1 MSIHIPLLHQLM
13 TVDAATA
20 IIRTGRYLALA
31 GDEGALGQL
40 PTGNWIGGTI
50 PYFMDTC
57 GGCMDRELV
66 FVTELPVY
74 DEAPLI
80 RFYNE
85 ENLPQLCANA
95 PANGYSII
103 ILPGMSDI
111 HAAYAHEAPRYQD
124 MYQKP
129 LMGYVAGVALDDIG
143 RTTPK
148 VWHGQTGRCSD
159 TQAVVMDVPLPP
171 HRYAR
176 IDIANP
182 FTPGDAATLVFP
194 EGGFSAGPCLIDG
207 QPGNLAE
214 YLLASGAD
222 TRLPLVA
229 DYCGALV
236 NVSIKA
242 IDAAQGRVDF
252 YAPVFPGVS
261 YRVAAPVADYVAA
274 FRQVL
279 PRLAEPA
286 AFACNCILNY
296 RYGELEGRTTGDFT
310 GPMTFGEIAYQLLNQ
325 TLVYM
330 TIEAA

>member
-1 MSIHIPLLHQLM
+1 MSIHKPLLHQLM

-20 IIRTGRYLALA
+20 IIRTGRYLTLA
-31 GDEGALGQL
+31 GDPDALDRL
-40 PTGNWIGGTI
+40 PTGNWIGGSI
-50 PYFMDTC
+50 PYFMDTG
-57 GGCMDRELV
+57 GGCMDRDLV

-85 ENLPQLCANA
+85 ETLPRLCANA

-103 ILPGMSDI
+103 ILPGLSDI
-111 HAAYAHEAPRYQD
+111 HAAYARHAPQFED
-124 MYQKP
+124 MYLKP
-129 LMGYVAGVALDDIG
+129 LVGWVAGVALEDIG
-143 RTTPK
+143 HTKPR
-148 VWHGQTGRCSD
+148 VWHGQLGRTSE
-159 TQAVVMDVPLPP
+159 TQAVVMDVPLPG

-176 IDIANP
+176 VDIANP
-182 FTPGDAATLVFP
+182 FAPDDGPALVFP
-194 EGGFSAGPCLIDG
+194 QGGFSAGACSIDG
-207 QPGNLAE
+207 RPGNLAE
-214 YLLASGAD
+214 HLAARGAD
-222 TRLPLVA
+222 IRLPLVA

-242 IDAAQGRVDF
+242 VDRDQGRVDF
-252 YAPVFPGVS
+252 YAPVFPDIV
-261 YRVAAPVADYVAA
+261 YRLAAPVPDYEAT
-274 FRQVL
+274 FRKIL
-279 PRLAEPA
+279 PRLADPA